1 MDDHNSIHDDDEDDD
16 GDGGD
21 DDDNNDGDNDDGDD
35 QIQYN
40 KTSTKACLANTHLG
54 CHGCIL

>member
-1 MDDHNSIHDDDEDDD
+1 VDDHNSIHDDDD

-54 CHGCIL
+54 CNGCIL